1 MLIKKYQDFLIN
13 EKFDDNIKSELK
25 RLGVKDE
32 GEIRT
37 HLKHAHSG
45 NLAKYLQR
53 NGKNITFGLLKAIF
67 LDAQEAKKR
76 TDVKIGIIK
85 AVHRVL
91 PMALAPFFPIIAIVG
106 YILGTSRAF
115 NKVIAPILADPGND
129 YPEFLNKL
137 ITNTMK
143 VAEGEIVP
151 IKDRFTRAFVVSD
164 GIVDIIKPDILR
176 EFALHISNKMNEKNP
191 DEMVPDNYIENEL
204 KKYLNR
210 RYDIDPEIPLK
221 ESLLEKIS
229 ISDYKNWAVH
239 ANEHFY
245 KQMGEIFKNE
255 KAADHSR
262 NYDRIYYDL
271 NVNKDN
277 FEVEIPLEI
286 KDFFRWYG
294 RGNEMEIV
302 DYHKGI
308 CKDKDGRI
316 IKIGKLLRK
325 LGEEKL
331 LDTYN
336 KSKTNTLKNVGDL
349 QVVISRHPYDII
361 GMSTDRGWT
370 TCHDL
375 KDKRYGGEHLEMIKY
390 YLQKGSLVAY
400 LIRKEDRNIEKP
412 ISRILIVKE
421 FRDLKPNETY
431 GTYVKE
437 FDVFVKNWCVKI
449 LHKYL

>member
-37 HLKHAHSG
+37 HLKHAHRG

-53 NGKNITFGLLKAIF
+53 SGKNITFGLLKAIF

-85 AVHRVL
+85 AAHRVL

-176 EFALHISNKMNEKNP
+176 EFALYISNKMNEKNP
-191 DEMVPDNYIENEL
+191 DETVPDNYIENEL

-229 ISDYKNWAVH
+229 ISDYKN
-239 ANEHFY
+239 Y
-245 KQMGEIFKNE
+245 K
-255 KAADHSR
+255 
-262 NYDRIYYDL
+262 
-271 NVNKDN
+271 
-277 FEVEIPLEI
+277 
-286 KDFFRWYG
+286 
-294 RGNEMEIV
+294 
-302 DYHKGI
+302 
-308 CKDKDGRI
+308 
-316 IKIGKLLRK
+316 
-325 LGEEKL
+325 
-331 LDTYN
+331 
-336 KSKTNTLKNVGDL
+336 
-349 QVVISRHPYDII
+349 
-361 GMSTDRGWT
+361 
-370 TCHDL
+370 
-375 KDKRYGGEHLEMIKY
+375 
-390 YLQKGSLVAY
+390 
-400 LIRKEDRNIEKP
+400 
-412 ISRILIVKE
+412 
-421 FRDLKPNETY
+421 
-431 GTYVKE
+431 
-437 FDVFVKNWCVKI
+437 
-449 LHKYL
+449 